1 LLSIEMLALGIN
13 ALPSTRAAFRAL
25 IDEADALGDS
35 GLVASLMQLSPAF
48 AEISAGADALG
59 DSLRSLVNE
68 DLFTTG
74 QDYTRALSRS
84 SNSQTFTPQQS
95 DAELRAELRA
105 LNVSMERL
113 VSTSEITAGNTG
125 RGADA
130 ADDTLAFQL
139 EQTL

>member
-1 LLSIEMLALGIN
+1 M
-13 ALPSTRAAFRAL
+13 PVF
-25 IDEADALGDS
+25 
-35 GLVASLMQLSPAF
+35 LVVCACAPVA
-48 AEISAGADALG
+48 
-59 DSLRSLVNE
+59 
-68 DLFTTG
+68 
-74 QDYTRALSRS
+74 RS
-84 SNSQTFTPQQS
+84 SNSQLFTPQQS

-113 VSTSEITAGNTG
+113 VSSSEITAGNTG

>member
-1 LLSIEMLALGIN
+1 
-13 ALPSTRAAFRAL
+13 
-25 IDEADALGDS
+25 
-35 GLVASLMQLSPAF
+35 
-48 AEISAGADALG
+48 
-59 DSLRSLVNE
+59 
-68 DLFTTG
+68 
-74 QDYTRALSRS
+74 LSRS
-84 SNSQTFTPQQS
+84 TNSQLFTPRES

>member
-1 LLSIEMLALGIN
+1 
-13 ALPSTRAAFRAL
+13 
-25 IDEADALGDS
+25 
-35 GLVASLMQLSPAF
+35 MQLSPAF

-68 DLFTTG
+68 DLFATG
-74 QDYTRALSRS
+74 VDFMRGTSRA
-84 SNSQTFTPQQS
+84 SNNQSFTPLQS
-95 DAELRAELRA
+95 DADLRAELRA

>member
-1 LLSIEMLALGIN
+1 
-13 ALPSTRAAFRAL
+13 
-25 IDEADALGDS
+25 
-35 GLVASLMQLSPAF
+35 MQLSPAF

-59 DSLRSLVNE
+59 NSLRALVNE
-68 DLFTTG
+68 ALFATG
-74 QDYTRALSRS
+74 QDYIRALSRA
-84 SNSQTFTPQQS
+84 SNNQSFTPLQS

-113 VSTSEITAGNTG
+113 VSSAEITAGNTG
-125 RGADA
+125 RGADT

>member
-1 LLSIEMLALGIN
+1 
-13 ALPSTRAAFRAL
+13 
-25 IDEADALGDS
+25 
-35 GLVASLMQLSPAF
+35 VASLMQLSPAF

-68 DLFTTG
+68 DLFATG
-74 QDYTRALSRS
+74 QDYVRGLSRS
-84 SNSQTFTPQQS
+84 SNSQLFTPQQS